1 MVAVA
6 AMGLLPTSSR
16 NSVPRPRIVF
26 ASRLDSAFLRIHS
39 AALSPLRR
47 FGRRTDGPTPK
58 GNGFQRETGKRNGR
72 CSVSTIRAA
81 GSASNRE
88 RGAHTGLH
96 SGPVPVAQMADAGQ
110 LRAMCCQHVGS
121 EIRLGA
127 KAG

>member
-1 MVAVA
+1 MVAFA
-6 AMGLLPTSSR
+6 ALGLLPTTSR
-16 NSVPRPRIVF
+16 NSVPRPGIVF

-47 FGRRTDGPTPK
+47 FGQRAHGPASE
-58 GNGFQRETGKRNGR
+58 GDGFQCETGERKSQ
-72 CSVSTIRAA
+72 CSVSTIRGT

-96 SGPVPVAQMADAGQ
+96 SGPVPITGIAKDGQ
-110 LRAMCCQHVGS
+110 LRAVRCQHVGS
-121 EIRLGA
+121 EVRLGA